1 VRNDRLVLAAL
12 MAALCAGTGCAK
24 VKGMFG
30 HKVNADSVAQADRA
44 AAARRDSLAKA
55 QARRDSVA
63 RARFATCSDSVEKAL
78 RKTKAGRAE
87 LARKAKLPAGMQ
99 LESVVRACGAA
110 PAAAP
115 AASTPA
121 TAAGKAA
128 PAATAPAKGAPPPT
142 APAKGTPAAPATTP
156 PARTPAAAAPA
167 TPAKAPAMTP
177 AQQRVARADSVR
189 KVREQARAD
198 SLAKVREQ
206 ARVDSIAKVRAD
218 SIRQDSIKT
227 AKETEILRESF
238 AYTGGARDPFQSLI
252 ERGGASVEFGD
263 LVLVA
268 IYQDLRSARNSVAVL
283 RNKANGKRYKV
294 HTGDRIGT
302 RMTVSQITDRDVTF
316 TIEDFGFERQETLSL
331 TKKGQEDNR

>member
-1 VRNDRLVLAAL
+1 MRNDRLVLAAL

-99 LESVVRACGAA
+99 LASVLKACGTA
-110 PAAAP
+110 PAQA
-115 AASTPA
+115 PA
-121 TAAGKAA
+121 TATPAIGAGKAA
-128 PAATAPAKGAPPPT
+128 PAAAAPAKGAPAPT
-142 APAKGTPAAPATTP
+142 APAKGTPAAPAATP
-156 PARTPAAAAPA
+156 PAKTPAA
-167 TPAKAPAMTP
+167 TAPAMTA

-198 SLAKVREQ
+198 SLAKAREQ

-227 AKETEILRESF
+227 AKETEILRETF

-252 ERGGASVEFGD
+252 ERGGSGVEFGD

-283 RNKANGKRYKV
+283 RNKSNGKRYKV
-294 HTGDRIGT
+294 RTGDRIGT
-302 RMTVSQITDRDVTF
+302 RMTVGQITDRDVTF

>member
-12 MAALCAGTGCAK
+12 VTALCAGTGCAK

-55 QARRDSVA
+55 QARRDSLA
-63 RARFATCSDSVEKAL
+63 RARFATCGDSVEKAL

-99 LESVVRACGAA
+99 LASVLKACGAA

-115 AASTPA
+115 APATPTAPA
-121 TAAGKAA
+121 TAAAKGAPAATTPAKGATPPSKSPAPAPAAAAPAPAVKGAA
-128 PAATAPAKGAPPPT
+128 PAATAPAMT
-142 APAKGTPAAPATTP
+142 A
-156 PARTPAAAAPA
+156 
-167 TPAKAPAMTP
+167 

-189 KVREQARAD
+189 KAREQARAD
-198 SLAKVREQ
+198 SLAKAREQ

-218 SIRQDSIKT
+218 SIRQDSIQT
-227 AKETEILRESF
+227 AKETEILRETF

-252 ERGGASVEFGD
+252 ERGGSSVEFGD

-283 RNKANGKRYKV
+283 RNKSTGKRYKV
-294 HTGDRIGT
+294 RTGDRIGT
-302 RMTVSQITDRDVTF
+302 RMTVGQITDRDVTF